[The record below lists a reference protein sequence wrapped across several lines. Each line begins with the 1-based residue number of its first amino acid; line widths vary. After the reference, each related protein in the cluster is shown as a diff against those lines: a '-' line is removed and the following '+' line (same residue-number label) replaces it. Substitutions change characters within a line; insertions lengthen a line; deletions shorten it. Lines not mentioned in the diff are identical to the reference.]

1 MAHNNEQI
9 SEKILREYARN
20 NSISKVQLH
29 EMLKNKELI
38 TSKVQEMDNSTKE
51 EILKNASAEVV
62 DEIKNI
68 INSLK

>member
-68 INSLK
+68 INNLK

>member
-9 SEKILREYARN
+9 SEKILSEYARN